1 MMTSVVRPV
10 RSLPSGIKKCIT
22 GRHLAWLGRCLTTE
36 ASRLSEDLSKSFVT
50 GPLTLL
56 SEEEEMMKNTG
67 KLSFCK
73 GRSYVKIQHDFQ
85 ISLSQ
90 SL

>member
-1 MMTSVVRPV
+1 MLLSVARPA

-22 GRHLAWLGRCLTTE
+22 VTGRQFPHWNGQCLTTE

-50 GPLTLL
+50 GPLTML

-67 KLSFCK
+67 KLSFCR
-73 GRSYVKIQHDFQ
+73 GQM
-85 ISLSQ
+85 
-90 SL
+90 